1 MKKLTFSALAV
12 LFVFSLST
20 LFVSCGE
27 ETAKEDAKDTKE
39 EVKEEVK
46 VETEAKEE
54 TAVADY
60 SKGKE
65 IYASKCQAC
74 HQENGEGVGETFPGL
89 KGKACDINIVA
100 NGVEGTAMVAFKGQ
114 LSNEELVDVVNYVN
128 HAWDNNFD
136 DVTTADIKE

>member
-1 MKKLTFSALAV
+1 MKKLTFSAIAV
-12 LFVFSLST
+12 LFVFGLST

-27 ETAKEDAKDTKE
+27 ETTKEDKKE
-39 EVKEEVK
+39 EVKEEVTTTNDE
-46 VETEAKEE
+46 VKEE
-54 TAVADY
+54 VAVADY

-89 KGKACDINIVA
+89 KGKTCDLNIVV
-100 NGVEGTAMVAFKGQ
+100 NGKAGTAMVAFKGQ
-114 LSNEELVDVVNYVN
+114 LSNEEIVEVVNYVN

-136 DVTTADIKE
+136 DVKLADIK

>member
-27 ETAKEDAKDTKE
+27 DTPKDDTKDVKD

-46 VETEAKEE
+46 KDVEVKEE

-74 HQENGEGVGETFPGL
+74 HQENGEGVGETFPSL
-89 KGKACDINIVA
+89 KGKACDLNIVT
-100 NGVEGTAMVAFKGQ
+100 NGAEGTAMVAFKGQ
-114 LSNEELVDVVNYVN
+114 LSNEEIVDVVNYVN

-136 DVTTADIKE
+136 DIKVEDIK

>member
-20 LFVSCGE
+20 LFVSCGGDTTKE
-27 ETAKEDAKDTKE
+27 EKKE

-46 VETEAKEE
+46 EVKEE
-54 TAVADY
+54 VKEEVAVADY

-89 KGKACDINIVA
+89 KGKACDLNVVL
-100 NGVEGTAMVAFKGQ
+100 NGKEGTAMVAFKGQ
-114 LSNEELVDVVNYVN
+114 LSNEEVVDVVNYVN

-136 DVTTADIKE
+136 DVKAEDIK

>member
-1 MKKLTFSALAV
+1 MKKITFSALAV

-27 ETAKEDAKDTKE
+27 DTPKEDAKEVVKE
-39 EVKEEVK
+39 EVKEVVKEEVK
-46 VETEAKEE
+46 DEVV
-54 TAVADY
+54 AVADY

-89 KGKACDINIVA
+89 KGKACDLNTVV
-100 NGVEGTAMVAFKGQ
+100 NGKEGTAMVAFKGQ
-114 LSNEELVDVVNYVN
+114 LSNEEIVEVVNYVN
-128 HAWDNNFD
+128 HAWDNNFA
-136 DVTTADIKE
+136 DVKVEDIK